1 MNIFKVLASGNKS
14 FQEETASAILAW
26 LLSPSL
32 EHGLGYNFIQK
43 FLEVVSIPTDNK
55 KLLSELSD
63 EFVPRLRYE
72 EETKQ
77 TLWIDLEYNVDKAFI
92 DIVIGIENWI
102 FAIENKIYTHSVKS
116 GQLSREYT
124 GLKQKIPNI
133 GIGIIYL
140 VPIPENSEILDAKTL
155 NEFDELHVK
164 SSDFKALITWQK
176 NEIGNIPSIA
186 DIIEKIL
193 EDESKGKIDPIPEYT
208 RHTLKALNSFISNDF
223 SGYEYEKKNIYS
235 GKVNPLTEETLSL
248 NEIKPLDDGCVGV
261 KNRISGLLRM
271 SKEDINNKKFQYTSQ
286 DMLHK
291 NHWIGI
297 KKFKSICKWIIDG
310 SLEEIEWDD
319 NLSSKLLYR
328 IAKDYKDKVFI
339 GIKGGKD
346 ALEGME
352 AEVLKTKKWNISICQ
367 PNPQWISGELYYKI
381 LKEKGINENY
391 I

>member
-1 MNIFKVLASGNKS
+1 
-14 FQEETASAILAW
+14 
-26 LLSPSL
+26 
-32 EHGLGYNFIQK
+32 
-43 FLEVVSIPTDNK
+43 
-55 KLLSELSD
+55 
-63 EFVPRLRYE
+63 
-72 EETKQ
+72 
-77 TLWIDLEYNVDKAFI
+77 
-92 DIVIGIENWI
+92 
-102 FAIENKIYTHSVKS
+102 
-116 GQLSREYT
+116 
-124 GLKQKIPNI
+124 
-133 GIGIIYL
+133 
-140 VPIPENSEILDAKTL
+140 
-155 NEFDELHVK
+155 
-164 SSDFKALITWQK
+164 
-176 NEIGNIPSIA
+176 
-186 DIIEKIL
+186 
-193 EDESKGKIDPIPEYT
+193 
-208 RHTLKALNSFISNDF
+208 
-223 SGYEYEKKNIYS
+223 
-235 GKVNPLTEETLSL
+235 
-248 NEIKPLDDGCVGV
+248 
-261 KNRISGLLRM
+261 M

>member
-223 SGYEYEKKNIYS
+223 SG
-235 GKVNPLTEETLSL
+235 
-248 NEIKPLDDGCVGV
+248 
-261 KNRISGLLRM
+261 
-271 SKEDINNKKFQYTSQ
+271 
-286 DMLHK
+286 
-291 NHWIGI
+291 
-297 KKFKSICKWIIDG
+297 
-310 SLEEIEWDD
+310 
-319 NLSSKLLYR
+319 
-328 IAKDYKDKVFI
+328 
-339 GIKGGKD
+339 
-346 ALEGME
+346 
-352 AEVLKTKKWNISICQ
+352 
-367 PNPQWISGELYYKI
+367 
-381 LKEKGINENY
+381 
-391 I
+391 